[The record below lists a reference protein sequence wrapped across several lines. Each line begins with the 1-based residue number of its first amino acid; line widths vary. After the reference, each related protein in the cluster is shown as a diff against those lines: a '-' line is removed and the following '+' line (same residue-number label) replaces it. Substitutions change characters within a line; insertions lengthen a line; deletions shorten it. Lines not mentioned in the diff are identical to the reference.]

1 MHLFD
6 LVEQAKNCNQPP
18 HFALGSTPIKTE
30 RNGPICTVLKKQRC
44 HPSTQKLYANE
55 HRVDKSWIKKHR

>member
-30 RNGPICTVLKKQRC
+30 SSVKMAEYSQTPALELCR
-44 HPSTQKLYANE
+44 
-55 HRVDKSWIKKHR
+55 